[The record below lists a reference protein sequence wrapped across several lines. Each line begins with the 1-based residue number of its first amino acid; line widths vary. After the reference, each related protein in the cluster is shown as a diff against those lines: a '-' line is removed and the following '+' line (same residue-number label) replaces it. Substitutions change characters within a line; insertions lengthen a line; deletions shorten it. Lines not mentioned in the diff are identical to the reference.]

1 MEGSTKKH
9 RLYLKNKKL
18 RSRFKACLGKSLHK
32 QVPYEI
38 WQMILKSCSLE
49 TMGTL
54 AQLCKIFEEFVEEY
68 RKSNFG
74 VALEY
79 RREGQITLARKY
91 LRICAKNGDQEAM
104 FHLAV
109 AYDESGWG
117 IKMNHSIAK
126 TWFEKLKDLK
136 HPTGM
141 IYYANLVSRNVP
153 SIEQLALAH
162 SIARE
167 ALALDTCKTF
177 EKGFCYCLGL
187 GVTKDAGIA
196 ESLLKQSAEEDNNE
210 FAQTMLGN
218 YFCFVTRRHNNIS
231 YLLKAA
237 NQGYRKAQLLCSE
250 AFFGSLLDKDIS
262 KAFSKKF
269 QNQ

>member
-38 WQMILKSCSLE
+38 WQIILKSCSLE

-109 AYDESGWG
+109 AYEESGWD
-117 IKMNHSIAK
+117 IKKNYKNAK
-126 TWFEKLKDLK
+126 RWFEKLKDLK
-136 HPTGM
+136 HPCGM
-141 IYYANLVSRNVP
+141 IYYADLLLHGRP
-153 SIEQLALAH
+153 SVEIIALAH

-177 EKGFCYCLGL
+177 EKGFCYYEGL
-187 GVTKDAGIA
+187 GVRKDVAIA

-210 FAQTMLGN
+210 FAQKILGN
-218 YFCFVTRRHNNIS
+218 YYGSKQQYDKAS
-231 YLLKAA
+231 YYYLKAA
-237 NQGYRKAQLLCSE
+237 NQ
-250 AFFGSLLDKDIS
+250 
-262 KAFSKKF
+262 
-269 QNQ
+269 